1 MGAIAALDK
10 DKWGCTEIH
19 REPKEVKPVPATKG
33 KADGT
38 KPYPY
43 SPLQMRKPDLL
54 AWCDKLEVKVCK
66 HEATIKDLKKP
77 LKNGGADGEGGE
89 TYKQLY
95 ESQNREF
102 QEMMQERDRLTGIN
116 AKLQEDIQTLKTAA
130 AKAEIEKALFQKDF
144 DACEKMLEQFKED
157 NKELKA
163 HVFRTHHQS
172 TYGATGSM
180 SVRGPSPNENTPT

>member
-1 MGAIAALDK
+1 MGAMAALDK

-19 REPKEVKPVPATKG
+19 REPKEVQPVPATKG
-33 KADGT
+33 KAVRT

-43 SPLQMRKPDLL
+43 SPLQMLKPELI
-54 AWCDKLEVKVCK
+54 AYCDKLEVKVCK
-66 HEATIKDLKKP
+66 HEATIKDLKKNM
-77 LKNGGADGEGGE
+77 KNGVDDGEGGQ

-95 ESQNREF
+95 ESQNREL
-102 QEMMQERDRLTGIN
+102 QEMMRERDRVTDIN

-130 AKAEIEKALFQKDF
+130 ANAEIEKALFKKDF
-144 DACEKMLEQFKED
+144 DAKVEMLAQFKED
-157 NKELKA
+157 NKDLKA